1 MHALRRHQVATFTK
15 EFTREFK
22 IVIAETTVSAFM
34 QNQVASDANERM
46 HEKLFMKKDIQR
58 TRQWNLPW
66 LNMVKKKVNIFSC
79 WTCQEEYRRY
89 YLLSKH
95 YHNHMMS
102 DTNEI

>member
-34 QNQVASDANERM
+34 QNQVASDANEPM

-66 LNMVKKKVNIFSC
+66 LNMVKKSQHI
-79 WTCQEEYRRY
+79 Q
-89 YLLSKH
+89 LLD
-95 YHNHMMS
+95 MS
-102 DTNEI
+102 RGIRQTLPPFKTLR